1 MAVSLLTEKHQI
13 SPNWN
18 KYFKGDILDRDQR
31 YREEVVSCMTY
42 LKLKKVKRL
51 ILENQLDLEKEQTA
65 DDMMLLLQTHRHLK
79 QLEMDLMKGV
89 GTVIFK

>member
-1 MAVSLLTEKHQI
+1 
-13 SPNWN
+13 
-18 KYFKGDILDRDQR
+18 
-31 YREEVVSCMTY
+31 MTY

-51 ILENQLDLEKEQTA
+51 ILENQLDLEKDQTA

-79 QLEMDLMKGV
+79 QLEMDLVKGV